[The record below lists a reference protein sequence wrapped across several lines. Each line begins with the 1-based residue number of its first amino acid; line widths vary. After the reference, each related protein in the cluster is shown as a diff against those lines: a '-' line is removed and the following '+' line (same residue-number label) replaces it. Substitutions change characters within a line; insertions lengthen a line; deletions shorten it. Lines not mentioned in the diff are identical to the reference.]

1 MKKSQNGNKY
11 EPIKYTFGK
20 KNKDNNDVQYRIK
33 NPKSQK
39 FISDKLK
46 SGDFKIKN
54 MSKNK

>member
-1 MKKSQNGNKY
+1 MKKSGNKY